1 MGTGYDPLDTLK
13 PVADDIWIADGPAI
27 RFYGV
32 PFSTRMTVVRLS
44 DGGIWV
50 HSPIR
55 LTDDLAAQVA
65 ALGPVRALVAP
76 SVIHY
81 AYLTDWKHAFP
92 DALAWIAPGVERR
105 AQKHQIP
112 LEFDRHL
119 LAAAPDWGRDFD
131 WLIVRGSKTV
141 QEAVFHHRASRT
153 LILTDL
159 IENFERDKMAWW
171 LWPLIRMGGVG
182 APDGGMPRDMR
193 MTFRGNE
200 DLLREDVE
208 RMIDWNPKRVILA
221 HGKWFEAD
229 GAVEMKRSFRWLLKK

>member
-1 MGTGYDPLDTLK
+1 LPKTYDPLDVLK
-13 PVADDIWIADGPAI
+13 PVADDIWIVDGPEI
-27 RFYGV
+27 KFYGV
-32 PFSTRMTVVRLS
+32 SFSTRMTVVRLS
-44 DGGIWV
+44 DGGVWL

-55 LTDDLAAQVA
+55 LTEALKARVS
-65 ALGPVRALVAP
+65 ALGPVRVLVAP

-81 AYLTDWKHAFP
+81 AYITAWKQAFP
-92 DALAWIAPGVERR
+92 EARAWIAPGVERR

-112 LEFDRHL
+112 LDFDHY
-119 LAAAPDWGRDFD
+119 LAGSAPGWAKDFD

-141 QEAVFHHRASRT
+141 QEAVFHHKSSRT

-159 IENFERDKMAWW
+159 IENFERDKVGWW
-171 LWPLIRMGGVG
+171 LWPLLRMAGIT
-182 APDGGMPRDMR
+182 APTGGMPRDMR

-208 RMIDWNPKRVILA
+208 RMIHWNPKRVILA

-229 GAVEMKRSFRWLLKK
+229 GAVEMRRAFRWLLEG